1 MSLRFIKND
10 ILENIK
16 IFIIPMI
23 IIILIYSIIY
33 FNLNSYKGK
42 KMKTYIKFLSKIYLN
57 SFFYVSLIMFSL
69 IFILNLLSEL
79 DFFKDINVNSYFPIY
94 LSLLNSP
101 TFIFEM
107 FPFIFLISTQLFFIT
122 LFNNNQLSIFKYS
135 GLKNSK
141 ILFIISLMS
150 FILGII
156 IITLFYSFSSSLKN
170 FYLDL
175 KTNYTSDGKYLAVI
189 TKNGL
194 WIKDV
199 IDDKILIINSVKI
212 DQNYLIDA
220 YISEFN
226 NNFEIKRN
234 IVSPKIDISN
244 KNWIIFDAKVFDKN
258 TKQKFEILEMNT
270 NFDYLVIQSLFSN
283 LSSLSI
289 LELLEL
295 RKNYK
300 SLNYSLIEI
309 DIQLLKLISFPIYL
323 MLMTIFS
330 SIIMMSTKQLKSS
343 ILKISIGLFFSVL
356 IYYLFNFFNVLGK
369 TEKIDLF
376 SSVLLPII
384 LLTIVNSLMIRR
396 FNEK

>member
-1 MSLRFIKND
+1 
-10 ILENIK
+10 
-16 IFIIPMI
+16 
-23 IIILIYSIIY
+23 
-33 FNLNSYKGK
+33 
-42 KMKTYIKFLSKIYLN
+42 MKTYIKFLCKTYLS

-79 DFFKDINVNSYFPIY
+79 DFFKDIEVDNFFPIY

-122 LFNNNQLSIFKYS
+122 LFNNNQLSIFKYT
-135 GLKNSK
+135 GLKNSN
-141 ILFIISLMS
+141 ILLIVSLMS
-150 FILGII
+150 FFLGIL
-156 IITLFYSFSSSLKN
+156 IITFFYSFSSSLKN

-175 KTNYTSDGKYLAVI
+175 KTNYTKDGKYLAVI

-199 IDDKILIINSVKI
+199 LDNKILIINSVKI

-244 KNWIIFDAKVFDKN
+244 KKWVIYNAEVFDKN
-258 TKQKFEILEMNT
+258 KRQKLKTLEINT
-270 NFDYLVIQSLFSN
+270 NFDYLIIQNLFSN

-289 LELLEL
+289 VELFQL
-295 RKNYK
+295 RDNYK
-300 SLNYSLIEI
+300 SLNYSITEI

-323 MLMTIFS
+323 VLMTVLS
-330 SIIMMSTKQLKSS
+330 SVIMLSTKELKSS
-343 ILKISIGLFFSVL
+343 ILKISIGLFFSVV

-369 TEKIDLF
+369 TEKINIF
-376 SSVLLPII
+376 SSVLIPLI
-384 LLTIVNSLMIRR
+384 LLTIINSIIMRK

>member
-1 MSLRFIKND
+1 
-10 ILENIK
+10 
-16 IFIIPMI
+16 
-23 IIILIYSIIY
+23 
-33 FNLNSYKGK
+33 
-42 KMKTYIKFLSKIYLN
+42 MKTYIKFLSKIFLN

-79 DFFKDINVNSYFPIY
+79 DFFKDIKVNSFFPIY

-135 GLKNSK
+135 GLKNSN
-141 ILFIISLMS
+141 ILLIISLMS
-150 FILGII
+150 FFLGVL
-156 IITLFYSFSSSLKN
+156 IITFFYSFSSSLKN

-175 KTNYTSDGKYLAVI
+175 KTNYTKDGKYLAVI

-199 IDDKILIINSVKI
+199 IDNKILIINSVKI
-212 DQNYLIDA
+212 DKNYLIDA

-234 IVSPKIDISN
+234 IVSPKIDISS
-244 KNWIIFDAKVFDKN
+244 KNWVIYNAEVFDKN
-258 TKQKFEILEMNT
+258 KKKKLETLEINT
-270 NFDYLVIQSLFSN
+270 NFNYLIIQNLFSN

-289 LELLEL
+289 LELLQL

-300 SLNYSLIEI
+300 SLNYSIIEI
-309 DIQLLKLISFPIYL
+309 DIQLLKLISFPIYFV
-323 MLMTIFS
+323 LMTILS
-330 SIIMMSTKQLKSS
+330 SVIMLSTKKLKSS
-343 ILKISIGLFFSVL
+343 ILKISIGLFFSVV

-369 TEKIDLF
+369 TEKMNIF
-376 SSVLLPII
+376 SSVLVPII
-384 LLTIVNSLMIRR
+384 LLSVINSIIIRK

>member
-1 MSLRFIKND
+1 
-10 ILENIK
+10 
-16 IFIIPMI
+16 
-23 IIILIYSIIY
+23 
-33 FNLNSYKGK
+33 
-42 KMKTYIKFLSKIYLN
+42 MKTYVKFLIKTYLN

-79 DFFKDINVNSYFPIY
+79 DFFKDINVNSYLPIY
-94 LSLLNSP
+94 LSLINSP

-122 LFNNNQLSIFKYS
+122 LFSNNQLSIFKYS

-150 FILGII
+150 FILGMI

-244 KNWIIFDAKVFDKN
+244 KNWIIFDAKVFNKN
-258 TKQKFEILEMNT
+258 SKQKFRTLEMNT
-270 NFDYLVIQSLFSN
+270 NFDYLIVQSLFSN

-330 SIIMMSTKQLKSS
+330 SIIMMSTKQVKSS
-343 ILKISIGLFFSVL
+343 ILKISIGLFFSVV

-376 SSVLLPII
+376 SSVLLPIV
-384 LLTIVNSLMIRR
+384 LLTVVNSLMIRR
-396 FNEK
+396 FDEK

>member
-1 MSLRFIKND
+1 
-10 ILENIK
+10 
-16 IFIIPMI
+16 
-23 IIILIYSIIY
+23 
-33 FNLNSYKGK
+33 
-42 KMKTYIKFLSKIYLN
+42 MKTYIKFLSKTYLS
-57 SFFYVSLIMFSL
+57 SFFYVLLIMFSL

-79 DFFKDINVNSYFPIY
+79 DFFKDINVNSYLPIY

-141 ILFIISLMS
+141 ILIIISFMS
-150 FILGII
+150 FILGIL

-199 IDDKILIINSVKI
+199 VDDKILIINSVKI

-226 NNFEIKRN
+226 KNFEIKRN
-234 IVSPKIDISN
+234 IVSPKIDISD
-244 KNWIIFDAKVFDKN
+244 KNWIIYEAKVFDRN
-258 TKQKFEILEMNT
+258 TKQKFEIVEMTT
-270 NFDYLVIQSLFSN
+270 NFDYLVIQNLFSN

-330 SIIMMSTKQLKSS
+330 SVIMMSTKELKSS
-343 ILKISIGLFFSVL
+343 IIKISIGLFFSVI

-369 TEKIDLF
+369 TEKINIF
-376 SSVLLPII
+376 ISVLLPII
-384 LLTIVNSLMIRR
+384 LLTVVNSLMIRR

>member
-1 MSLRFIKND
+1 
-10 ILENIK
+10 
-16 IFIIPMI
+16 
-23 IIILIYSIIY
+23 
-33 FNLNSYKGK
+33 
-42 KMKTYIKFLSKIYLN
+42 MKTYIKFLGKIYLN
-57 SFFYVSLIMFSL
+57 SFFYVSLVMLSL

-79 DFFKDINVNSYFPIY
+79 DFFKDINVNNYFPIY

-101 TFIFEM
+101 TYIFEM
-107 FPFIFLISTQLFFIT
+107 FPFIFLISTQLFFIS

-141 ILFIISLMS
+141 ILFIISFIS
-150 FILGII
+150 FFLGIL

-175 KTNYTSDGKYLAVI
+175 KSNYTTDEKYLAVI

-199 IDDKILIINSVKI
+199 IEDKILIINSVKI

-226 NNFEIKRN
+226 SNFEIKRN
-234 IVSPKIDISN
+234 IVSPKIDISS

-258 TKQKFEILEMNT
+258 TKQKFDIMEIKT

-323 MLMTIFS
+323 MLMTVFS

-384 LLTIVNSLMIRR
+384 LLTVVNSLMIRR

>member
-1 MSLRFIKND
+1 
-10 ILENIK
+10 
-16 IFIIPMI
+16 
-23 IIILIYSIIY
+23 
-33 FNLNSYKGK
+33 
-42 KMKTYIKFLSKIYLN
+42 MKTYIKFLSKTYLSSFIYVL
-57 SFFYVSLIMFSL
+57 LIMFSL

-79 DFFKDINVNSYFPIY
+79 DFFKDINVNSYLPIY

-141 ILFIISLMS
+141 ILIIISFMS
-150 FILGII
+150 FILGIL

-199 IDDKILIINSVKI
+199 VDDKILIINSVKI

-226 NNFEIKRN
+226 KNFEIKRN
-234 IVSPKIDISN
+234 IVSPKIDISD
-244 KNWIIFDAKVFDKN
+244 KNWIIYEAKVFDKN
-258 TKQKFEILEMNT
+258 TKQKFEIVEMTT
-270 NFDYLVIQSLFSN
+270 NFDYLVIQNLFSN

-330 SIIMMSTKQLKSS
+330 SVIMMSTKELKSS
-343 ILKISIGLFFSVL
+343 IIKISIGLFFSVI

-369 TEKIDLF
+369 TEKINIF
-376 SSVLLPII
+376 ISVLLPII

>member
-1 MSLRFIKND
+1 
-10 ILENIK
+10 
-16 IFIIPMI
+16 
-23 IIILIYSIIY
+23 
-33 FNLNSYKGK
+33 
-42 KMKTYIKFLSKIYLN
+42 MKTYIKFLSKIYLN
-57 SFFYVSLIMFSL
+57 SFLYVTLIMFSL

-79 DFFKDINVNSYFPIY
+79 DFFKDINVSSYFPIY

-101 TFIFEM
+101 TLIFEM

-122 LFNNNQLSIFKYS
+122 LFSNNQLSIFKYS

-150 FILGII
+150 FILGIM

-199 IDDKILIINSVKI
+199 IDDKILIINSAKI

-226 NNFEIKRN
+226 SNFEIKRN
-234 IVSPKIDISN
+234 IVSPKINISS
-244 KNWIIFDAKVFDKN
+244 KDWIIFDAQVFDKN
-258 TKQKFEILEMNT
+258 TKQKFEIMEIKT

-323 MLMTIFS
+323 MLMTVFS

-369 TEKIDLF
+369 TEKINLF
-376 SSVLLPII
+376 ISVLLPIV
-384 LLTIVNSLMIRR
+384 LLTVVNSLMVRR

>member
-1 MSLRFIKND
+1 
-10 ILENIK
+10 
-16 IFIIPMI
+16 
-23 IIILIYSIIY
+23 
-33 FNLNSYKGK
+33 
-42 KMKTYIKFLSKIYLN
+42 MKTYIKFLSKIYLN
-57 SFFYVSLIMFSL
+57 SFLYVSLIMFSL

-79 DFFKDINVNSYFPIY
+79 DFFKDINVSSYFPIY

-122 LFNNNQLSIFKYS
+122 LLNNNQLSIFKYS

-141 ILFIISLMS
+141 ILFIISIVS
-150 FILGII
+150 FILGIF

-212 DQNYLIDA
+212 DKNYLIDA

-226 NNFEIKRN
+226 KNFEIKRN

-244 KNWIIFDAKVFDKN
+244 KSWIIFDAKVFNKD
-258 TKQKFEILEMNT
+258 TKQKFEIMEINT

-309 DIQLLKLISFPIYL
+309 DIQLLKLMSFPIYL
-323 MLMTIFS
+323 MLMTVFS

-376 SSVLLPII
+376 SSVLLPIV
-384 LLTIVNSLMIRR
+384 LLTVVNSLMIRR

>member
-1 MSLRFIKND
+1 
-10 ILENIK
+10 
-16 IFIIPMI
+16 
-23 IIILIYSIIY
+23 
-33 FNLNSYKGK
+33 
-42 KMKTYIKFLSKIYLN
+42 MKTYIKFLSKIFLN

-79 DFFKDINVNSYFPIY
+79 DFFKDIKVDSFFPIY

-135 GLKNSK
+135 GLKNSN
-141 ILFIISLMS
+141 ILLIISLMS
-150 FILGII
+150 FFLGVL
-156 IITLFYSFSSSLKN
+156 IITFFYSFSSSLKN

-175 KTNYTSDGKYLAVI
+175 KTNYTKDGKYLAVI

-199 IDDKILIINSVKI
+199 IDNKILIINSVKI
-212 DQNYLIDA
+212 DKNYLIDA

-234 IVSPKIDISN
+234 IVSPKIDISS
-244 KNWIIFDAKVFDKN
+244 KNWVIYNAEVFDKN
-258 TKQKFEILEMNT
+258 KKKKLETLEINT
-270 NFDYLVIQSLFSN
+270 NFNYLIIQNLFSN

-289 LELLEL
+289 LELLQL

-300 SLNYSLIEI
+300 SLNYSIIEI
-309 DIQLLKLISFPIYL
+309 DIQLLKLISFPIYFV
-323 MLMTIFS
+323 LMTIFS
-330 SIIMMSTKQLKSS
+330 SVIMLSTKKLKSS
-343 ILKISIGLFFSVL
+343 ILKISIGLFFSVV

-369 TEKIDLF
+369 TEKMNIF
-376 SSVLLPII
+376 SSVLVPII
-384 LLTIVNSLMIRR
+384 LLSVINSIIIRK

>member
-1 MSLRFIKND
+1 
-10 ILENIK
+10 
-16 IFIIPMI
+16 
-23 IIILIYSIIY
+23 
-33 FNLNSYKGK
+33 
-42 KMKTYIKFLSKIYLN
+42 MKTYIKFLSKIFLN

-79 DFFKDINVNSYFPIY
+79 DFFKDIKVNSFFPIY

-135 GLKNSK
+135 GLKNSN
-141 ILFIISLMS
+141 ILLIISLIS
-150 FILGII
+150 FFLGVL
-156 IITLFYSFSSSLKN
+156 IITFFYSFSSSLKN

-175 KTNYTSDGKYLAVI
+175 KTNYTKDGKYLAVI

-199 IDDKILIINSVKI
+199 IDNKILIINSVKI
-212 DQNYLIDA
+212 DKNYLIDA

-234 IVSPKIDISN
+234 IVSPKIDISS
-244 KNWIIFDAKVFDKN
+244 KNWVIYNAEVFDKN
-258 TKQKFEILEMNT
+258 KKKKLKTLEINT
-270 NFDYLVIQSLFSN
+270 NFNYLIIQNLFSN

-289 LELLEL
+289 LELLQL

-300 SLNYSLIEI
+300 SLNYSIIEI
-309 DIQLLKLISFPIYL
+309 DIQLLKLISFPIYFV
-323 MLMTIFS
+323 LMTILS
-330 SIIMMSTKQLKSS
+330 SVIMLSTKKLKSS
-343 ILKISIGLFFSVL
+343 ILKISIGLFFSVV
-356 IYYLFNFFNVLGK
+356 IYYLFNYFNVLGR
-369 TEKIDLF
+369 TEKMNIF
-376 SSVLLPII
+376 SSVLVPII
-384 LLTIVNSLMIRR
+384 LLSVINSIIIRK

>member
-1 MSLRFIKND
+1 
-10 ILENIK
+10 
-16 IFIIPMI
+16 
-23 IIILIYSIIY
+23 
-33 FNLNSYKGK
+33 
-42 KMKTYIKFLSKIYLN
+42 MKTYIKFLSKIFLN

-79 DFFKDINVNSYFPIY
+79 DFFKDIKVDSYFPIY

-135 GLKNSK
+135 GLKNSN
-141 ILFIISLMS
+141 ILLIISLMS
-150 FILGII
+150 FFLGVL
-156 IITLFYSFSSSLKN
+156 IITFFYSFSSSLKN

-175 KTNYTSDGKYLAVI
+175 KTNYTKDGKYLAVI

-199 IDDKILIINSVKI
+199 IDNKILIINSVKI
-212 DQNYLIDA
+212 DKNYLIDA

-234 IVSPKIDISN
+234 IVSPKIDISS
-244 KNWIIFDAKVFDKN
+244 KNWVIYNAEVFDKN
-258 TKQKFEILEMNT
+258 KKKKLKTLEINT
-270 NFDYLVIQSLFSN
+270 NFNYLIIQNLFSN

-289 LELLEL
+289 LELLQL

-300 SLNYSLIEI
+300 SLNYSIIEI
-309 DIQLLKLISFPIYL
+309 DIQLLKLISFPIYFV
-323 MLMTIFS
+323 LMTILS
-330 SIIMMSTKQLKSS
+330 SVIMLSTKKLKSS
-343 ILKISIGLFFSVL
+343 ILKISIGLFFSVV

-369 TEKIDLF
+369 TEKMNIF
-376 SSVLLPII
+376 SSVLVPII
-384 LLTIVNSLMIRR
+384 LLSVINSIIIRK

>member
-1 MSLRFIKND
+1 
-10 ILENIK
+10 
-16 IFIIPMI
+16 
-23 IIILIYSIIY
+23 
-33 FNLNSYKGK
+33 
-42 KMKTYIKFLSKIYLN
+42 MKTYVKFLSKIYLN

-79 DFFKDINVNSYFPIY
+79 DFFKDINVNSYYPIY

-122 LFNNNQLSIFKYS
+122 LFNNNQLSVFKYS

-150 FILGII
+150 FLLGML

-226 NNFEIKRN
+226 SNFEIKRN

-258 TKQKFEILEMNT
+258 TKLKFDIMEINT
-270 NFDYLVIQSLFSN
+270 NFNYLIIQSLFSN

-376 SSVLLPII
+376 SSVLLPIV
-384 LLTIVNSLMIRR
+384 LLTVVNSIMIRR

>member
-1 MSLRFIKND
+1 
-10 ILENIK
+10 
-16 IFIIPMI
+16 
-23 IIILIYSIIY
+23 
-33 FNLNSYKGK
+33 
-42 KMKTYIKFLSKIYLN
+42 MKTYIKFLSKIFLN

-79 DFFKDINVNSYFPIY
+79 DFFKDIEVDNFFPIY

-122 LFNNNQLSIFKYS
+122 LFNNNQLSIFKYT
-135 GLKNSK
+135 GLKNSN
-141 ILFIISLMS
+141 ILLIISLMS
-150 FILGII
+150 FFLGIL
-156 IITLFYSFSSSLKN
+156 IITFFYSFSSSLKN

-175 KTNYTSDGKYLAVI
+175 KTNYTKDGKYLAVI

-199 IDDKILIINSVKI
+199 LDNKILIINSVRI

-244 KNWIIFDAKVFDKN
+244 KKWVIYNAEVFDKN
-258 TKQKFEILEMNT
+258 KKQKLKTLEINT
-270 NFDYLVIQSLFSN
+270 NFDYLIIQNLFSN

-289 LELLEL
+289 VELFQL
-295 RKNYK
+295 RDNYK
-300 SLNYSLIEI
+300 SLNYSITEI

-323 MLMTIFS
+323 VLMTVLS
-330 SIIMMSTKQLKSS
+330 SVIMLSTKELKSS
-343 ILKISIGLFFSVL
+343 ILKISIGLFFSVV
-356 IYYLFNFFNVLGK
+356 IYYFFNFFNVLGK
-369 TEKIDLF
+369 TEKINIF
-376 SSVLLPII
+376 SSVLIPLI
-384 LLTIVNSLMIRR
+384 LLTTINSIIMRK

>member
-1 MSLRFIKND
+1 
-10 ILENIK
+10 
-16 IFIIPMI
+16 
-23 IIILIYSIIY
+23 
-33 FNLNSYKGK
+33 
-42 KMKTYIKFLSKIYLN
+42 MKTYIKFLSKTYLS
-57 SFFYVSLIMFSL
+57 SFFYVLLIMFSL

-141 ILFIISLMS
+141 ILIIISFMS
-150 FILGII
+150 FILGIL

-199 IDDKILIINSVKI
+199 VDDKILIINSVKI
-212 DQNYLIDA
+212 DQNYLVDA

-226 NNFEIKRN
+226 KNFEIKRN
-234 IVSPKIDISN
+234 IVSPKIDISD
-244 KNWIIFDAKVFDKN
+244 KKWIIYEAKVFDRN
-258 TKQKFEILEMNT
+258 TKQKFEIVEMTT
-270 NFDYLVIQSLFSN
+270 NFDYLVIQNLFSN

-330 SIIMMSTKQLKSS
+330 SVIMMSTKELKSS
-343 ILKISIGLFFSVL
+343 IIKISIGLFFSVI

-369 TEKIDLF
+369 TEKINIF
-376 SSVLLPII
+376 ISVLLPII
-384 LLTIVNSLMIRR
+384 LLTVVNSLMIRR

>member
-1 MSLRFIKND
+1 
-10 ILENIK
+10 
-16 IFIIPMI
+16 
-23 IIILIYSIIY
+23 
-33 FNLNSYKGK
+33 
-42 KMKTYIKFLSKIYLN
+42 MKTYIKFLSKIFLN

-79 DFFKDINVNSYFPIY
+79 DFFKDIKVDSYFPIY

-135 GLKNSK
+135 GLKNSN
-141 ILFIISLMS
+141 ILLIISLMS
-150 FILGII
+150 FFLGVL
-156 IITLFYSFSSSLKN
+156 IITFFYSFSSSLKN

-175 KTNYTSDGKYLAVI
+175 KTNYTKDGKYLAVI

-199 IDDKILIINSVKI
+199 IDNKILIINSVKI
-212 DQNYLIDA
+212 DKNYLIDA

-234 IVSPKIDISN
+234 IVSPKIDISS
-244 KNWIIFDAKVFDKN
+244 KNWVIYNAEVFDKN
-258 TKQKFEILEMNT
+258 KKKKLKTLEINT
-270 NFDYLVIQSLFSN
+270 NFNYLIIQNLFSN

-289 LELLEL
+289 LELLQL

-300 SLNYSLIEI
+300 SLNYSIIEI
-309 DIQLLKLISFPIYL
+309 DIQLLKLISFPIYFV
-323 MLMTIFS
+323 LMTILS
-330 SIIMMSTKQLKSS
+330 SVIMLSTKKLKSS
-343 ILKISIGLFFSVL
+343 ILKISIGLFFSVV

-369 TEKIDLF
+369 TEKIDLY
-376 SSVLLPII
+376 SSVLLPIV
-384 LLTIVNSLMIRR
+384 LLTIINSLMIRR

>member
-1 MSLRFIKND
+1 
-10 ILENIK
+10 
-16 IFIIPMI
+16 
-23 IIILIYSIIY
+23 
-33 FNLNSYKGK
+33 
-42 KMKTYIKFLSKIYLN
+42 MKTYIKFLSKIFLS

-69 IFILNLLSEL
+69 IFVLNLLSEL
-79 DFFKDINVNSYFPIY
+79 DFFKDINVNSYYPVY

-122 LFNNNQLSIFKYS
+122 LFNNDQFSIFKYS

-141 ILFIISLMS
+141 ILSIISITS
-150 FILGII
+150 FILGIL
-156 IITLFYSFSSSLKN
+156 IITLFYSFSSNLKN

-212 DQNYLIDA
+212 DKNYLINA

-226 NNFEIKRN
+226 KDFEIKRN

-244 KNWIIFDAKVFDKN
+244 KNWIIFDAEVFNKN
-258 TKQKFEILEMNT
+258 EKQKIKNLEMNT
-270 NFDYLVIQSLFSN
+270 NFDYLIIQNLFSN

-289 LELLEL
+289 LELFEL
-295 RKNYK
+295 RRNYK

-309 DIQLLKLISFPIYL
+309 DIQLLKLLSLPIYL

-330 SIIMMSTKQLKSS
+330 SIIMLSTKEIKSS
-343 ILKISIGLFFSVL
+343 ILKISIGLFFSVV

-369 TEKIDLF
+369 TEKINLF
-376 SSVLLPII
+376 SSVLIPII
-384 LLTIVNSLMIRR
+384 LLITVNSIMIRR
-396 FNEK
+396 FDEK

>member
-1 MSLRFIKND
+1 MR
-10 ILENIK
+10 
-16 IFIIPMI
+16 
-23 IIILIYSIIY
+23 
-33 FNLNSYKGK
+33 
-42 KMKTYIKFLSKIYLN
+42 TYIKFLSKIYVN

-69 IFILNLLSEL
+69 IFILNLLNEL
-79 DFFKDINVNSYFPIY
+79 DFFKEIDVDSYFPIY

-107 FPFIFLISTQLFFIT
+107 FPFIFLISTQLFFIS
-122 LFNNNQLSIFKYS
+122 LFNNNQFSIFKYS

-141 ILFIISLMS
+141 ILFIISSIS
-150 FILGII
+150 FILGVFIV
-156 IITLFYSFSSSLKN
+156 TFFYSFSSSLKN

-212 DQNYLIDA
+212 DKNYLIDA

-226 NNFEIKRN
+226 KNFEIKRN
-234 IVSPKIDISN
+234 IVSPKIDISD
-244 KNWIIFDAKVFDKN
+244 KNWIILNAEVFEKSE
-258 TKQKFEILEMNT
+258 KQKIEILEMNT
-270 NFDYLVIQSLFSN
+270 NFNYLIIQNLFSN

-300 SLNYSLIEI
+300 SLNYSIIEI
-309 DIQLLKLISFPIYL
+309 DIQLLKLMSFPIYL

-330 SIIMMSTKQLKSS
+330 SSIMLSTKEFKSS

-384 LLTIVNSLMIRR
+384 LLIATNSIMIRR

>member
-1 MSLRFIKND
+1 
-10 ILENIK
+10 
-16 IFIIPMI
+16 
-23 IIILIYSIIY
+23 
-33 FNLNSYKGK
+33 
-42 KMKTYIKFLSKIYLN
+42 MKTYIKFLSKIYLN

-79 DFFKDINVNSYFPIY
+79 DFFKDINVDNYFPIY

-150 FILGII
+150 FLLGIL

-199 IDDKILIINSVKI
+199 VDDKILIINSVKI

-226 NNFEIKRN
+226 KNFEIKRN
-234 IVSPKIDISN
+234 IVSPKIDISK
-244 KNWIIFDAKVFDKN
+244 KNWIIFNAEVFDKN
-258 TKQKFEILEMNT
+258 IKQKYEILEMNT
-270 NFDYLVIQSLFSN
+270 NFDYLVIQNLFSN

-295 RKNYK
+295 RKNYN

-323 MLMTIFS
+323 VLMTIFS
-330 SIIMMSTKQLKSS
+330 SVIMLGTKELKSS
-343 ILKISIGLFFSVL
+343 ILKISIGLFFSVV

-384 LLTIVNSLMIRR
+384 LLTAVNSFMIRK

>member
-1 MSLRFIKND
+1 
-10 ILENIK
+10 
-16 IFIIPMI
+16 
-23 IIILIYSIIY
+23 
-33 FNLNSYKGK
+33 
-42 KMKTYIKFLSKIYLN
+42 MKTYIKFLSKIYLN
-57 SFFYVSLIMFSL
+57 SFFYVSLVMLSL

-79 DFFKDINVNSYFPIY
+79 DFFKDINVNNYFPIY

-101 TFIFEM
+101 TYIFEM
-107 FPFIFLISTQLFFIT
+107 FPFIFLISTQLFFIS

-141 ILFIISLMS
+141 ILFIISFIS
-150 FILGII
+150 FFLGIL

-175 KTNYTSDGKYLAVI
+175 KSNYTTDEKYLAVI

-199 IDDKILIINSVKI
+199 IDNKILIINSFKI

-226 NNFEIKRN
+226 YNFEIKRN

-244 KNWIIFDAKVFDKN
+244 KNWTIFDAEVFEKN
-258 TKQKFEILEMNT
+258 EKQKLEVLKMTT
-270 NFDYLVIQSLFSN
+270 NFDYLIIQNLFSN

-300 SLNYSLIEI
+300 SLNYSLIDI

-323 MLMTIFS
+323 VLMTIFS
-330 SIIMMSTKQLKSS
+330 SVIMLSTKELKSS
-343 ILKISIGLFFSVL
+343 ILKISIGLFFSVV

-369 TEKIDLF
+369 TEKINLF
-376 SSVLLPII
+376 ISVLLPII
-384 LLTIVNSLMIRR
+384 LLTVVNSLMIRR

>member
-1 MSLRFIKND
+1 MR
-10 ILENIK
+10 
-16 IFIIPMI
+16 
-23 IIILIYSIIY
+23 
-33 FNLNSYKGK
+33 
-42 KMKTYIKFLSKIYLN
+42 TYIKFLSKIYLN

-79 DFFKDINVNSYFPIY
+79 DFFKDINVNSYFPVY

-101 TFIFEM
+101 TYIFEM

-122 LFNNNQLSIFKYS
+122 LFNNDQLSIFKYS

-141 ILFIISLMS
+141 ILFTISLMS
-150 FILGII
+150 FFLGLL

-175 KTNYTSDGKYLAVI
+175 KSNYTTDEKYLAVI

-199 IDDKILIINSVKI
+199 IDDKILIVNSFKI

-226 NNFEIKRN
+226 NDFEIKRN
-234 IVSPKIDISN
+234 IVSPKIDISE
-244 KNWIIFDAKVFDKN
+244 KNWVIFEAEVFEKN
-258 TKQKFEILEMNT
+258 AKQKFEVMKIST
-270 NFDYLVIQSLFSN
+270 NFDYLIIQNLFSN

-289 LELLEL
+289 LELFEL

-300 SLNYSLIEI
+300 SLNYSLIDI
-309 DIQLLKLISFPIYL
+309 DIHLLKLISFPLYL

-330 SIIMMSTKQLKSS
+330 SIIMLGTKKLKSS
-343 ILKISIGLFFSVL
+343 ILKISIGLFFSVV

-384 LLTIVNSLMIRR
+384 FLTAVNSLMIRR

>member
-1 MSLRFIKND
+1 
-10 ILENIK
+10 
-16 IFIIPMI
+16 
-23 IIILIYSIIY
+23 
-33 FNLNSYKGK
+33 
-42 KMKTYIKFLSKIYLN
+42 
-57 SFFYVSLIMFSL
+57 
-69 IFILNLLSEL
+69 
-79 DFFKDINVNSYFPIY
+79 
-94 LSLLNSP
+94 
-101 TFIFEM
+101 M

-376 SSVLLPII
+376 SSVLLPIV

>member
-1 MSLRFIKND
+1 
-10 ILENIK
+10 
-16 IFIIPMI
+16 
-23 IIILIYSIIY
+23 
-33 FNLNSYKGK
+33 
-42 KMKTYIKFLSKIYLN
+42 MKTYIKFLSKIFLN

-79 DFFKDINVNSYFPIY
+79 DFFKDIKVDSFFPIY

-135 GLKNSK
+135 GLKNSN
-141 ILFIISLMS
+141 ILLIISLIS
-150 FILGII
+150 FFLGVL
-156 IITLFYSFSSSLKN
+156 IITFFYSFSSSLKN

-175 KTNYTSDGKYLAVI
+175 KTNYTKDGKYLAVI

-199 IDDKILIINSVKI
+199 IDNKILIINSVKI
-212 DQNYLIDA
+212 DKNYLIDA

-234 IVSPKIDISN
+234 IVSPKIDISS
-244 KNWIIFDAKVFDKN
+244 KNWVIYNAEVFDKN
-258 TKQKFEILEMNT
+258 KKKKLKTLEINT
-270 NFDYLVIQSLFSN
+270 NFNYLIIQNLFSN

-289 LELLEL
+289 LELLQL

-300 SLNYSLIEI
+300 SLNYSIIEI
-309 DIQLLKLISFPIYL
+309 DIQLLKLISFPIYFV
-323 MLMTIFS
+323 LMTILS
-330 SIIMMSTKQLKSS
+330 SVIMLSTKKLKSS
-343 ILKISIGLFFSVL
+343 ILKISIGLFFSVV

-369 TEKIDLF
+369 TEKMNIF
-376 SSVLLPII
+376 SSVLVPII
-384 LLTIVNSLMIRR
+384 LLSVINSIIIRK